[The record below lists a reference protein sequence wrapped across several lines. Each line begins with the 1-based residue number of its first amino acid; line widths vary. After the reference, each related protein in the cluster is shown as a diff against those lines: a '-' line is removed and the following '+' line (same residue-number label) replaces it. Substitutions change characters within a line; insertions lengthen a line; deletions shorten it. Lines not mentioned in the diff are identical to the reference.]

1 MLTHGE
7 PTKTHTGHRYFLTVA
22 DDYTRAT
29 WTHLM
34 ITKDE
39 AMPLI
44 KSFVV
49 MAKTR
54 FGVVVKTIRSD
65 NALELY
71 KSNEIGVFY

>member
-1 MLTHGE
+1 
-7 PTKTHTGHRYFLTVA
+7 
-22 DDYTRAT
+22 
-29 WTHLM
+29 M